1 MLTFLVKTP
10 DLRAGLQAVIP
21 HAADPKSDAELAC
34 IHFTATDHNL
44 YLTASNR
51 YTLAL
56 AVVSMWE
63 VEGITGAINDDDAV
77 NLPKAL
83 ASEIVDLFKPS
94 GKKDDGD
101 EMQDMLR
108 FTVTDTHL
116 EVVDYGGLFPGKEV
130 REPLAG
136 GNDYPLPFGRLFS
149 SYLLD
154 PPTSAPKVAA
164 NGNYVRLF
172 TTAATAYGKP
182 LVIEP
187 TARDSAFLISC
198 GESFLGLLMGLR
210 LDDVDASGLGAEL
223 QEARDGW
230 IARIPV
236 LAEAGGK
243 MTNRGPDKTTAPV
256 GPHTVPADRDHAAA
270 EDPAPEWADAVRGV
284 SNVQEDP
291 APAASADEDEL
302 LDEAVDIVVTTQ
314 FVSATMLQRKLR
326 IGIAKASRLIEMMT
340 DRGILAISEDGLSY
354 EVRATAES
362 VAAKRHLQ
370 VVR

>member
-21 HAADPKSDAELAC
+21 HAADAKADPELAC

-51 YTLAL
+51 YTAAL

-63 VEGITGAINDDDAV
+63 VDGITGAINDDDAV

-83 ASEIVDLFKPS
+83 AAEIVDLFKPS

-130 REPLAG
+130 REPLGG

-172 TTAATAYGKP
+172 TTAASAYGAP

-187 TARDSAFLISC
+187 TARASAFLISC
-198 GESFLGLLMGLR
+198 GESFLGLLMGHR
-210 LDDVDASGLGAEL
+210 LDGDDASGLAAEL

-236 LAEAGGK
+236 LSEAGGK
-243 MTNRGPDKTTAPV
+243 MTNRGPEK
-256 GPHTVPADRDHAAA
+256 AAA
-270 EDPAPEWADAVRGV
+270 PSEADGADVEGTAEPEDPAPGRVFADGAVSAAPEDLVPAV
-284 SNVQEDP
+284 S
-291 APAASADEDEL
+291 APEDEL
-302 LDEAVDIVVTTQ
+302 LDEAIDLVVTTQ
-314 FVSATMLQRKLR
+314 YGSTSMLQRKLR
-326 IGIAKASRLIEMMT
+326 IGYAKAARLIDMMT
-340 DRGILAISEDGLSY
+340 ERGILGPSEGGKARDVL
-354 EVRATAES
+354 VDAEDM
-362 VAAKRHLQ
+362 AAKRHLA